1 MSKAPLNIL
10 IMALADVST
19 NPRPRRLADYCTE
32 LGHRVSIAGFPM
44 KTPLDHKRFYT
55 LEPQPA
61 PGRLNKLRRIV
72 LKLGI
77 ALLKHEKLITLLHDN
92 RWRTS
97 RVEYET
103 ADEDFDLIFVENLYL
118 LPLAFQIRKR
128 GKIICDAREYYPEE
142 TGNDWKWNLF
152 EKPYRNHL
160 CARYMAACDSVLTVS
175 EGLQN
180 LYREHFGI
188 ECTLM
193 RSAPLY
199 REATPTPT
207 PAKHIRMVHHGRA
220 VPDRQLETMIEAA
233 GTLGPRYS
241 LDFYLTGPQDYIETL
256 KKLAAPFPHIGFPP
270 PVPLDE
276 IHTMLTGYDL
286 GLCLLEPSNVNL
298 RYCLPNKFFECIQ
311 ARLAVL
317 SGPSPDMATL
327 IQHYGCG
334 FVSEGFQTADLMTL
348 LQSLTQS
355 QIDGAKNAAD
365 IAARE
370 LCFEQERK
378 ILPHL
383 V

>member
-1 MSKAPLNIL
+1 
-10 IMALADVST
+10 
-19 NPRPRRLADYCTE
+19 
-32 LGHRVSIAGFPM
+32 M
-44 KTPLDHKRFYT
+44 KVPLDHKRFYT

-61 PGRLNKLRRIV
+61 PGRLNKLRRIF
-72 LKLGI
+72 LKLGV
-77 ALLKHEKLITLLHDN
+77 ALFKHEKLIALLHDN
-92 RWRTS
+92 RWQTG
-97 RVEYET
+97 RVERET
-103 ADEDFDLIFVENLYL
+103 ANEDFDLIFVENLYL
-118 LPLAFQIRKR
+118 LPLAFRIKKR
-128 GKIICDAREYYPEE
+128 AKIICDAREYYPEE

-160 CARYMAACDSVLTVS
+160 CARYMAACDTVLTVS

-207 PAKHIRMVHHGRA
+207 PAEHIRMVHHGRA

-256 KKLAAPFPHIGFPP
+256 KKLAAPFPHIGFKA
-270 PVPLDE
+270 PVPFAE
-276 IHTMLTGYDL
+276 IHTMLRDYDL

-334 FVSEGFQTADLMTL
+334 FISESFQTADLMTL

-378 ILPHL
+378 VLRHL
-383 V
+383 L